1 MTRVYRA
8 NIIENAYKRSE
19 LHGYSMPRL
28 VHAESDGES
37 EDIPLIYN
45 LYSQNI
51 AKRASTKIIPIN

>member
-8 NIIENAYKRSE
+8 NIIENAYKKSG

-28 VHAESDGES
+28 AQIESDGES

-51 AKRASTKIIPIN
+51 TKTVATKIIPIS